1 MTLSELIRRLIAE
14 DPKFRDLL
22 EDYGT
27 VLAELADTPA
37 EADGKSA
44 RKRRELLE
52 LRCALEDEII
62 ENLQRLLHEKV
73 DDGVY

>member
-27 VLAELADTPA
+27 VLAELADIRDDTA
-37 EADGKSA
+37 GKSVC
-44 RKRRELLE
+44 KRRELLE
-52 LRCALEDEII
+52 LRCALEDEIL
-62 ENLQRLLHEKV
+62 ENLQRVVPEKV
-73 DDGVY
+73 DDGTE